1 MDSHAVAGQ
10 EKRLRVGGDK
20 AIPAVFRK
28 RRAILRAQL
37 DSPLRKSTLAA
48 GWSIND
54 RGAWVRH
61 GSE

>member
-10 EKRLRVGGDK
+10 EKRLRVGRDK
-20 AIPAVFRK
+20 ATPAVFRK
-28 RRAILRAQL
+28 QRVILRAQL
-37 DSPLRKSTLAA
+37 DSPLRESTLVA

-54 RGAWVRH
+54 RGAWVSH